1 VEVTRLLLGAGA
13 DPDSAVIL
21 EGPCR
26 FTAITG
32 AIGEGENG
40 LLRQPPHTRAREL
53 VELLLDRGANPN
65 DFQGLYNS
73 QFSPGNE
80 WLELLLE
87 RGLTTEDRAD
97 WTDSGMRTLD
107 YVLGQA
113 VTAGQETRV
122 ALLLR
127 HGANAQGVNTYN
139 TRPHLDNALLEG
151 HLSIAALLEQH
162 RAQPAELA
170 SHVDRFRAVCMG
182 GQTETAR
189 RLLAQRP
196 QLIHTEGL
204 FVDCATNGSIVG
216 LQLLLDL
223 GADINQRRTNG
234 KVALH
239 QAAWEGKQ
247 ELIRFLLAR
256 GAGPDIRDGGYTATP
271 ASWRTIPA
279 RSKRGTSSSIT
290 LATSSTWRPGAGSTR
305 WLKSSRPIQPR
316 PVVAVRRARPRS
328 TAWKRVES
336 VARGSSICCPTT
348 EPTSS
353 RETRTATHHSI
364 VRRTKGR
371 GSGSY

>member
-113 VTAGQETRV
+113 VTAGQATRV

-139 TRPHLDNALLEG
+139 TVRISTTRCSRAIYRLPRSSSSTGRSRPSSPRTL
-151 HLSIAALLEQH
+151 IASERHVWVDRPRPRAACWRSGRSSFTRRVSSLT
-162 RAQPAELA
+162 AQP
-170 SHVDRFRAVCMG
+170 MG
-182 GQTETAR
+182 
-189 RLLAQRP
+189 
-196 QLIHTEGL
+196 
-204 FVDCATNGSIVG
+204 
-216 LQLLLDL
+216 
-223 GADINQRRTNG
+223 
-234 KVALH
+234 
-239 QAAWEGKQ
+239 
-247 ELIRFLLAR
+247 
-256 GAGPDIRDGGYTATP
+256 
-271 ASWRTIPA
+271 
-279 RSKRGTSSSIT
+279 RS
-290 LATSSTWRPGAGSTR
+290 
-305 WLKSSRPIQPR
+305 
-316 PVVAVRRARPRS
+316 
-328 TAWKRVES
+328 
-336 VARGSSICCPTT
+336 
-348 EPTSS
+348 
-353 RETRTATHHSI
+353 
-364 VRRTKGR
+364 
-371 GSGSY
+371 

>member
-1 VEVTRLLLGAGA
+1 MWPTCVGSCKSDRVEPGGPRDWVPLLYLTYSRVPESLPERDAVAVARLLLDAGA

-80 WLELLLE
+80 WLELLLD
-87 RGLTTEDRAD
+87 RGLTAADR
-97 WTDSGMRTLD
+97 TDSGMRSLD

-127 HGANAQGVNTYN
+127 HGANARGVNLYN
-139 TRPHLDNALLEG
+139 RRPHLENARLDG

-162 RAQPAELA
+162 GPQPAELA
-170 SHVDRFRAVCMG
+170 SPGDRFRAACMG
-182 GQTETAR
+182 GQTEAAR

-196 QLIHTEGL
+196 QLIHREGL
-204 FVDCATNGSIVG
+204 FADCATNGSVVG
-216 LQLLLDL
+216 LQVLLDL
-223 GADINQRRTNG
+223 GATSIS
-234 KVALH
+234 
-239 QAAWEGKQ
+239 AAG
-247 ELIRFLLAR
+247 
-256 GAGPDIRDGGYTATP
+256 T
-271 ASWRTIPA
+271 A
-279 RSKRGTSSSIT
+279 RS
-290 LATSSTWRPGAGSTR
+290 PCTR
-305 WLKSSRPIQPR
+305 QP
-316 PVVAVRRARPRS
+316 
-328 TAWKRVES
+328 
-336 VARGSSICCPTT
+336 
-348 EPTSS
+348 
-353 RETRTATHHSI
+353 
-364 VRRTKGR
+364 GR
-371 GSGSY
+371 GSRS